1 MRTLRLVLAA
11 QLVPAAL
18 LVVACGSS
26 NPSSSMSE
34 AQTAATT
41 TNTWVV
47 PDTAAALDAAS
58 TAAFTAGTLYVNAH
72 TTANPNGEIRGQLDV
87 PGDMRLAA
95 LDGAQEA
102 PPTTTQGFGAGVLT
116 VDPAT
121 GKVRGFVVTNGL
133 VSATGALVQDGA
145 RTTAGGTVLALTG
158 GPDVWVV
165 PDNAAPLTVVQ
176 MADFVA
182 GHLYFNV
189 STAANPNGEIRG
201 QLERSGTVRLA
212 SLDGAQETPPTTSK
226 GFGVGVLAVDVTGKV
241 AGFIQ
246 TSGVVSPTAANVY
259 LGPRGTPGSKVV
271 PLTGGAPAAPT
282 AAPATAPIPA
292 TGLWV
297 VPDNAAA
304 ITPAQIAAFGV
315 DGLYYNVL
323 TAANPN
329 GEIWGQLDKKGT
341 ARVAALDGAQ
351 ETPPVTTT
359 AFGASLIVVDATS
372 SKVSGLLVTSGLVSP
387 TVAHIH
393 SGARAVPGGI
403 IVPLSGP

>member
-1 MRTLRLVLAA
+1 
-11 QLVPAAL
+11 
-18 LVVACGSS
+18 
-26 NPSSSMSE
+26 
-34 AQTAATT
+34 
-41 TNTWVV
+41 
-47 PDTAAALDAAS
+47 
-58 TAAFTAGTLYVNAH
+58 
-72 TTANPNGEIRGQLDV
+72 
-87 PGDMRLAA
+87 
-95 LDGAQEA
+95 
-102 PPTTTQGFGAGVLT
+102 
-116 VDPAT
+116 
-121 GKVRGFVVTNGL
+121 VRGFVVTNGL

-304 ITPAQIAAFGV
+304 LTPAQIAAFGT
-315 DGLYYNVL
+315 DGLYFNVL

-329 GEIWGQLDKKGT
+329 GEIRGQLDKTGT
-341 ARVAALDGAQ
+341 ARVAALDGTQ

-359 AFGASLIVVDATS
+359 AFGASVIAVDATS

-387 TVAHIH
+387 TAAHIH
-393 SGARAVPGGI
+393 SAARGVPGGI
-403 IVPLSGP
+403 LVPLTGP